1 MQVKAAGAGDRRL
14 SSGNGSRRIDNLD
27 PSEGSDMSFGYKTIL
42 VHFDSTE
49 RAARRLRLAAG
60 LADEFDA
67 HLAAV
72 YSIMSPLYSEP
83 FVADGGA
90 FVAQELLRFQ
100 ERKDAEAR
108 ASFDRIVPSLGRDV
122 EWRTE
127 AGDPAAV
134 VNEHARYA
142 DLVIVGQYDEDAAN
156 DTTPDF
162 IGRVIMGSGRPVL
175 VIPYAG
181 EFTRIGR
188 RPMVAWNASREAGRA
203 VSSAMPLLRR
213 AEEVQVTTFNARAG
227 RGGHG
232 DLPGADI
239 AAFLARHGVKTNVSG
254 TTSKEVD
261 IGNQILSRADDFQS
275 DLIVMGG
282 YGHSRAFEFVM
293 GGATRMLLES
303 MTVPVLFAH

>member
-1 MQVKAAGAGDRRL
+1 
-14 SSGNGSRRIDNLD
+14 
-27 PSEGSDMSFGYKTIL
+27 MSFGYKTIL

-49 RAARRLRLAAG
+49 RAGARLEAA
-60 LADEFDA
+60 ASIANDFDA
-67 HLAAV
+67 HLVAV

-108 ASFDRIVPSLGRDV
+108 AAFDKLVPTLGRQV
-122 EWRTE
+122 EWRSE
-127 AGDPAAV
+127 AGDPATV
-134 VNEHARYA
+134 LNEHGRYA
-142 DLVIVGQYDEDAAN
+142 DLIVVGQYDEDQTN

-175 VIPYAG
+175 VIPYTGASAS
-181 EFTRIGR
+181 IGKR
-188 RPMVAWNASREAGRA
+188 VMVSWNASREAARA
-203 VSSAMPLLRR
+203 VSSSLPLLRR
-213 AEEVQVTTFNARAG
+213 AQDVQVTTFNARAG

-232 DLPGADI
+232 DVPGADI
-239 AAFLARHGVKTNVSG
+239 ATFLARHGVKANVSG
-254 TTSKEVD
+254 STSKDVD
-261 IGNQILSRADDFQS
+261 IGSMILSRADDFQS

-293 GGATRMLLES
+293 GGATRTLLES

>member
-1 MQVKAAGAGDRRL
+1 
-14 SSGNGSRRIDNLD
+14 
-27 PSEGSDMSFGYKTIL
+27 MSFGYKTIL
-42 VHFDSTE
+42 AHFDSTE
-49 RAARRLRLAAG
+49 RSPRRLQAAG
-60 LADEFDA
+60 MLAEAFDA

-108 ASFDRIVPSLGRDV
+108 ASFDRAVPSIGRPV
-122 EWRTE
+122 EWRAA
-127 AGDPAAV
+127 AGDPATV

-142 DLVIVGQYDEDAAN
+142 DLVVLGQYDEDAAN
-156 DTTPDF
+156 DVTPDF

-175 VIPYAG
+175 VVPYAG
-181 EFTRIGR
+181 EIGSIGR
-188 RPMVAWNASREAGRA
+188 RPMVAWNASREATRA
-203 VSSAMPLLRR
+203 VSSSMPMLRR
-213 AEEVQVTTFNARAG
+213 ADEVQVTTFNARAG

-232 DLPGADI
+232 ELPGADI
-239 AAFLARHGVKTNVSG
+239 AAYLARHGVKANVSG

-261 IGNQILSRADDFQS
+261 IGNQILSRADDFQA

-282 YGHSRAFEFVM
+282 YGHSRAYEFVM
-293 GGATRMLLES
+293 GGATRTLLEA

>member
-1 MQVKAAGAGDRRL
+1 
-14 SSGNGSRRIDNLD
+14 
-27 PSEGSDMSFGYKTIL
+27 MSFGYKTIL
-42 VHFDSTE
+42 AHFDSTDRAHARL
-49 RAARRLRLAAG
+49 RAAASLGDA
-60 LADEFDA
+60 FDA
-67 HLAAV
+67 HVVAL

-100 ERKDAEAR
+100 ERKDADAR
-108 ASFDRIVPSLGRDV
+108 AAFDRLQPTLGRAI
-122 EWRTE
+122 EWRAD
-127 AGDPAAV
+127 AGDPASV
-134 VNEHARYA
+134 VNEHSRYA
-142 DLVIVGQYDEDAAN
+142 DLIVLGQYDEEQTN

-175 VIPYAG
+175 VVPYVGDFPTIG
-181 EFTRIGR
+181 E
-188 RPMVAWNASREAGRA
+188 RPMIAWNASREAARA
-203 VSSAMPLLRR
+203 VSSALPLLRR
-213 AEEVQVTTFNARAG
+213 AREVQVTTFNARPG

-232 DLPGADI
+232 DVPGADI
-239 AAFLARHGVKTNVSG
+239 ATFLARHGVKANVSG
-254 TTSKEVD
+254 STSREVD

-293 GGATRMLLES
+293 GGSTRTMLES

>member
-1 MQVKAAGAGDRRL
+1 
-14 SSGNGSRRIDNLD
+14 
-27 PSEGSDMSFGYKTIL
+27 MSFGYKTIL
-42 VHFDSTE
+42 AHFDSTE
-49 RAARRLRLAAG
+49 RAPARLQAAAALAEA
-60 LADEFDA
+60 FDA

-108 ASFDRIVPSLGRDV
+108 AAFDRVAPGLGRPV
-122 EWRTE
+122 EWRAA
-127 AGDPAAV
+127 AGDPATV
-134 VNEHARYA
+134 VNEHGRYA
-142 DLVIVGQYDEDAAN
+142 DLIVLGQYDEDAAN
-156 DTTPDF
+156 DVTPDF

-175 VIPYAG
+175 VVPYAG
-181 EFTRIGR
+181 EIGPIGR
-188 RPMVAWNASREAGRA
+188 RPMIAWNASREAARA
-203 VSSAMPLLRR
+203 VSSSMPLLRR
-213 AEEVQVTTFNARAG
+213 ADEVQVTTFNARAG

-232 DLPGADI
+232 ELPGADI
-239 AAFLARHGVKTNVSG
+239 ATFLARHGVKANVSG

-261 IGNQILSRADDFQS
+261 TGNQILSRADDFRA

-282 YGHSRAFEFVM
+282 YGHSRAYEFVM
-293 GGATRMLLES
+293 GGSTRTLLEA

>member
-1 MQVKAAGAGDRRL
+1 
-14 SSGNGSRRIDNLD
+14 
-27 PSEGSDMSFGYKTIL
+27 MSFGYKTIL
-42 VHFDSTE
+42 AHFDSTE
-49 RAARRLRLAAG
+49 RAAARLRLAAAV
-60 LADEFDA
+60 ADDFDA

-100 ERKDAEAR
+100 ERKDADAK
-108 ASFDRIVPSLGRDV
+108 AAFDRVAPTLGRAV

-134 VNEHARYA
+134 LNEQARYA
-142 DLVIVGQYDEDAAN
+142 DLTVIGQYDNDQPN

-162 IGRVIMGSGRPVL
+162 IGRVIMGSGRPTL
-175 VIPYAG
+175 VVPYAG
-181 EFTRIGR
+181 EFKSVGR
-188 RPMVAWNASREAGRA
+188 RVMVSWNASREAARA
-203 VSSAMPLLRR
+203 VSSAMPILRR
-213 AEEVQVTTFNARAG
+213 AEEVQVTTFNARPG

-239 AAFLARHGVKTNVSG
+239 ATFLARHGVKANVSG
-254 TTSKEVD
+254 STSKDVD
-261 IGNQILSRADDFQS
+261 IGNMILSRADDFQC

-293 GGATRMLLES
+293 GGATRTLLES

>member
-1 MQVKAAGAGDRRL
+1 
-14 SSGNGSRRIDNLD
+14 
-27 PSEGSDMSFGYKTIL
+27 MSFGYKTIL
-42 VHFDSTE
+42 AHFDSTE
-49 RAARRLRLAAG
+49 RAGARLRAAG
-60 LADEFDA
+60 KIADDFDA

-100 ERKDAEAR
+100 EKKDAEAR
-108 ASFDRIVPSLGRDV
+108 AAFDKVVPSLGRQV
-122 EWRTE
+122 EWRAE
-127 AGDPAAV
+127 AGDPASV
-134 VNEHARYA
+134 VNEHGRYA
-142 DLVIVGQYDEDAAN
+142 DLIVVGQYDDDSGN

-175 VIPYAG
+175 VVPYTG
-181 EFTRIGR
+181 EFPTIGR
-188 RPMVAWNASREAGRA
+188 RPMVSWNASREAGRA

-213 AEEVQVTTFNARAG
+213 ADEVQVTTFNARGG

-232 DLPGADI
+232 DVPGADI
-239 AAFLARHGVKTNVSG
+239 AAFLARHGVKANVSG
-254 TTSKEVD
+254 STSKEVD
-261 IGNQILSRADDFQS
+261 IGNQILSRADDFNA

-282 YGHSRAFEFVM
+282 YGHSRAYEFVM
-293 GGATRMLLES
+293 GGATRTLLES

>member
-1 MQVKAAGAGDRRL
+1 
-14 SSGNGSRRIDNLD
+14 
-27 PSEGSDMSFGYKTIL
+27 MSFGYKTIL
-42 VHFDSTE
+42 AHFDSTE
-49 RAARRLRLAAG
+49 RAPARLQAAAALAEA
-60 LADEFDA
+60 FDA

-108 ASFDRIVPSLGRDV
+108 AAFDRVAPGLGRPV
-122 EWRTE
+122 EWRAA
-127 AGDPAAV
+127 AGDPATV
-134 VNEHARYA
+134 VNEHGRYA
-142 DLVIVGQYDEDAAN
+142 DLIVLGQYDEDAAN
-156 DTTPDF
+156 DVTPDF

-175 VIPYAG
+175 VLPYAG
-181 EFTRIGR
+181 EIGPIGR
-188 RPMVAWNASREAGRA
+188 RPMIAWNASREAARA
-203 VSSAMPLLRR
+203 VSSSMPLLRR
-213 AEEVQVTTFNARAG
+213 ADEVQVTTFNARAG

-232 DLPGADI
+232 ELPGADI
-239 AAFLARHGVKTNVSG
+239 ATFLARHGVKANVSG

-261 IGNQILSRADDFQS
+261 TGNQILSRADDFRA

-282 YGHSRAFEFVM
+282 YGHSRAYELVM
-293 GGATRMLLES
+293 GGATRTLLES

>member
-1 MQVKAAGAGDRRL
+1 
-14 SSGNGSRRIDNLD
+14 
-27 PSEGSDMSFGYKTIL
+27 MSFGYKTL
-42 VHFDSTE
+42 LAHFDSTA
-49 RAARRLRLAAG
+49 RAAQRLEVAARLA
-60 LADEFDA
+60 DTFDA

-100 ERKDAEAR
+100 EHKDAEAR
-108 ASFDRIVPSLGRDV
+108 AAFDRLQPGLGRAC
-122 EWRTE
+122 EWRAE
-127 AGDPAAV
+127 SGDPATV
-134 VNEHARYA
+134 VCEHGRYA
-142 DLVIVGQYDEDAAN
+142 DLIVIGQYDDDAQN

-162 IGRVIMGSGRPVL
+162 IARVIMGSGRPVL
-175 VIPYAG
+175 VVPYAG
-181 EFTRIGR
+181 EIRTLGE
-188 RPMVAWNASREAGRA
+188 RPMIAWNASREAARA
-203 VSSAMPLLRR
+203 VSSAMPLLRLGKD
-213 AEEVQVTTFNARAG
+213 VQVTTFNARAG

-239 AAFLARHGVKTNVSG
+239 ATFLARHGVHANVSG
-254 TTSKEVD
+254 STSKEVD

-282 YGHSRAFEFVM
+282 YGHSRAYEFVM
-293 GGATRMLLES
+293 GGATRTILES

>member
-1 MQVKAAGAGDRRL
+1 
-14 SSGNGSRRIDNLD
+14 
-27 PSEGSDMSFGYKTIL
+27 MSFGYKTIL
-42 VHFDSTE
+42 AHFDSTE
-49 RAARRLRLAAG
+49 RAGARLKAA
-60 LADEFDA
+60 ASIANDFDA
-67 HLAAV
+67 HLVAV

-108 ASFDRIVPSLGRDV
+108 AAFDKIVPTLGRQV
-122 EWRTE
+122 EWRSE
-127 AGDPAAV
+127 AGDPATV
-134 VNEHARYA
+134 LNEHGRYA
-142 DLVIVGQYDEDAAN
+142 DLIVIGQYDEDQPN

-175 VIPYAG
+175 VIPYTGAPAS
-181 EFTRIGR
+181 IGKR
-188 RPMVAWNASREAGRA
+188 VMVSWNASREAARA
-203 VSSAMPLLRR
+203 VSSSLPLLRR
-213 AEEVQVTTFNARAG
+213 AEDVQVTTFNARAG

-232 DLPGADI
+232 DVPGADI
-239 AAFLARHGVKTNVSG
+239 ATFLARHGVKANVSG
-254 TTSKEVD
+254 STSKDVD
-261 IGNQILSRADDFQS
+261 IGSMILSRADDFQS

-293 GGATRMLLES
+293 GGATRTLLES

>member
-1 MQVKAAGAGDRRL
+1 
-14 SSGNGSRRIDNLD
+14 
-27 PSEGSDMSFGYKTIL
+27 MSFGYKTIL
-42 VHFDSTE
+42 AHFDSTE
-49 RAARRLRLAAG
+49 RAAARLRLAA
-60 LADEFDA
+60 AVAEDFDA
-67 HLAAV
+67 HLASV

-100 ERKDAEAR
+100 ERKDADAK
-108 ASFDRIVPSLGRDV
+108 AAFDRLAPGLGRAV

-134 VNEHARYA
+134 VNEQARYA
-142 DLVIVGQYDEDAAN
+142 DLVVIGQYDDDQPN

-162 IGRVIMGSGRPVL
+162 IGRVIMGSGRPTL
-175 VIPYAG
+175 VVPYAG
-181 EFTRIGR
+181 EFKSVGR
-188 RPMVAWNASREAGRA
+188 RVMVSWNASREAARA

-213 AEEVQVTTFNARAG
+213 AEEVQVTTFNARGG

-239 AAFLARHGVKTNVSG
+239 ATFLARHGVKANVSG
-254 TTSKEVD
+254 STSKDVD
-261 IGNQILSRADDFQS
+261 IGNLILSRAADFQC

-293 GGATRMLLES
+293 GGATRTLLES
-303 MTVPVLFAH
+303 MTVPVIFAH

>member
-1 MQVKAAGAGDRRL
+1 MRPTDDKEA
-14 SSGNGSRRIDNLD
+14 
-27 PSEGSDMSFGYKTIL
+27 DMSFGYKTIL
-42 VHFDSTE
+42 AHFDSTP
-49 RAARRLRLAAG
+49 RAADRLRVAVT
-60 LADEFDA
+60 LADRFDA
-67 HLAAV
+67 HLASL

-100 ERKDAEAR
+100 ERKDADAR
-108 ASFDRIVPSLGRDV
+108 AAFDALAPKLGRPV

-127 AGDPAAV
+127 AGDPANV
-134 VNEHARYA
+134 VNEHGRYA
-142 DLVIVGQYDEDAAN
+142 DLIVLGQYEDDQAN

-181 EFTRIGR
+181 NFKTIGE
-188 RPMVAWNASREAGRA
+188 RPMVSWNASREAARA
-203 VSSAMPLLRR
+203 VSAAMPLLR
-213 AEEVQVTTFNARAG
+213 AAKDVQVTSFNARPG

-232 DLPGADI
+232 DVPGADI
-239 AAFLARHGVKTNVSG
+239 ATYMARHGVKANVSG
-254 TTSKEVD
+254 ASSKEVD
-261 IGNQILSRADDFQS
+261 IGSQILSRADDFQS

-293 GGATRMLLES
+293 GGATRTLLES

>member
-1 MQVKAAGAGDRRL
+1 
-14 SSGNGSRRIDNLD
+14 
-27 PSEGSDMSFGYKTIL
+27 MSFGYKTIL
-42 VHFDSTE
+42 AHFDSTE
-49 RAARRLRLAAG
+49 RAPARLQAAAALAEA
-60 LADEFDA
+60 FDA

-108 ASFDRIVPSLGRDV
+108 AAFDRVAPGLGRPV
-122 EWRTE
+122 EWRAA
-127 AGDPAAV
+127 AGDPATV
-134 VNEHARYA
+134 VNEHGRYA
-142 DLVIVGQYDEDAAN
+142 DLIVLGQYDEDAAN
-156 DTTPDF
+156 DVTPDF

-175 VIPYAG
+175 VLPYAG
-181 EFTRIGR
+181 EIGPIGR
-188 RPMVAWNASREAGRA
+188 RPMIAWNASREAARA
-203 VSSAMPLLRR
+203 VSSSMPLLRR
-213 AEEVQVTTFNARAG
+213 ADEVQVTTFNARAG

-232 DLPGADI
+232 ELPGADI
-239 AAFLARHGVKTNVSG
+239 ATFLARHGVKANVSG

-261 IGNQILSRADDFQS
+261 TGNQILSRADDFRA

-282 YGHSRAFEFVM
+282 YGHSRAYEFVM
-293 GGATRMLLES
+293 GGSTRTLLEA

>member
-1 MQVKAAGAGDRRL
+1 
-14 SSGNGSRRIDNLD
+14 
-27 PSEGSDMSFGYKTIL
+27 MSFGYKTIL
-42 VHFDSTE
+42 AHFDSTE
-49 RAARRLRLAAG
+49 RAPRRLQAAATLAEA
-60 LADEFDA
+60 FDA

-100 ERKDAEAR
+100 ERKDQEAR
-108 ASFDRIVPSLGRDV
+108 AAFDQVVPSLGRPV
-122 EWRTE
+122 EWRAE
-127 AGDPAAV
+127 SGDPATV
-134 VNEHARYA
+134 VNEQARYA
-142 DLVIVGQYDEDAAN
+142 DLVILGQYDDSQQN

-162 IGRVIMGSGRPVL
+162 IGRVIMGAGRPVL

-181 EFTRIGR
+181 EFETIGR
-188 RPMVAWNASREAGRA
+188 RPMVAWNASREAARA
-203 VSSAMPLLRR
+203 VSSSMPLLRR
-213 AEEVQVTTFNARAG
+213 ADEVQVTTFNARAG

-232 DLPGADI
+232 DVPGADI
-239 AAFLARHGVKTNVSG
+239 ATFLARHGVKANVSG
-254 TTSKEVD
+254 STSKDVD
-261 IGNQILSRADDFQS
+261 IGNQILSRADDFQA

-293 GGATRMLLES
+293 GGATRTLLES